1 MNDPMIPVMVRNYE
15 DFFWSYPSIEG
26 SQTRRWILEVQDPSA
41 KEHDGEVVL
50 DQFPS
55 RRIDA
60 VFPATFSREMVAAI
74 ATAVTPLLLGSQWE
88 FLKVVDE
95 PEGFDPDAF

>member
-1 MNDPMIPVMVRNYE
+1 MPVMVRNYE
-15 DFFWSYPSIEG
+15 DFLWSYPSIPG
-26 SQTRRWILEVQDPSA
+26 NSQRWILEVQNPNIR
-41 KEHDGEVVL
+41 EHDGEVVL